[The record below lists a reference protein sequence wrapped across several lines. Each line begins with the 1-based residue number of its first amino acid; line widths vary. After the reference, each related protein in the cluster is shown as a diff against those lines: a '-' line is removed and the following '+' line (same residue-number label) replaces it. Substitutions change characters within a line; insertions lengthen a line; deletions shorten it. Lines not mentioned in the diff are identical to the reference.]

1 MKIIFSFAMALLI
14 ASTTSGQQSN
24 ASQREL
30 KPSQGKAKP
39 GAGASHYAKSDTR
52 GSKAKKPPPP
62 FKWVNPL
69 PASLD
74 AGLKQGTFSSP
85 SMGVDVGFLILLPAG
100 YERSTRRYPVVYY
113 LHGGR
118 PGNECK
124 SHRLAGVLRT
134 QMKSSAPVIY
144 VFVNGGPV
152 SHYNMPGKPSAQGA
166 DVFIKELIPHI
177 DKTYRTI
184 ASRSGRAL
192 EGFSQGGRGTMR
204 LSLRYPEMFCS
215 AAAGGGGY
223 ATEKRISESG
233 GVESTTLK
241 FAEGDNAW
249 DLARRYA
256 ADGKQPKVRW
266 MIYVGT
272 KGFNYQNNLEYMD
285 FLSSLGIGFERMV
298 VPGVPHSATGI
309 YEKSAQR
316 IMRFHAAN
324 FEEAQAPVQ

>member
-1 MKIIFSFAMALLI
+1 MKMMFSLVMALLI

-24 ASQREL
+24 SSQREL
-30 KPSQGKAKP
+30 KPSQGKAK
-39 GAGASHYAKSDTR
+39 AKSVTR

-74 AGLKQGTFSSP
+74 AGLKHGTFSSP
-85 SMGVDVGFLILLPAG
+85 GMGVDVGYLVLLPAG
-100 YERSTRRYPVVYY
+100 YERSTGRYPVVYY

-134 QMKSSAPVIY
+134 QMKSSGMTAVIY

-233 GVESTTLK
+233 GVESATLK

-256 ADGKQPKVRW
+256 AAGTQPKVRW

-285 FLSSLGIGFERMV
+285 FLSSLGIGFERVV

-316 IMRFHAAN
+316 IMRFHSAN
-324 FEEAQAPVQ
+324 FEEAQAPFQSWLNER